1 MNIKQILLKEDEYN
15 LQNEQ
20 EHIKIIE
27 EYMR

>member
-20 EHIKIIE
+20 KHIKIIE